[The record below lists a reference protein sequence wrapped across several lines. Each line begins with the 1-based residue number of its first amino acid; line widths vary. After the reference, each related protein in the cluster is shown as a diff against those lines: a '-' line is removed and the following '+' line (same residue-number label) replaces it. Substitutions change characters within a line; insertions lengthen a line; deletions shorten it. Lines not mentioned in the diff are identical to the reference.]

1 MLAFASTV
9 VATQNTTTALQTIG
23 LQQAT
28 SQRLEGR
35 KTRANMTPEDMA
47 KLKVQRLDKIVS
59 LTDDQKAESG
69 SHLTERDYSE

>member
-1 MLAFASTV
+1 MLAFAITV

-35 KTRANMTPEDMA
+35 NTRANMTPEEIV

-59 LTDDQKAESG
+59 LTDDQKSR
-69 SHLTERDYSE
+69 ERKPFNRKRL